1 MIFNKES
8 DAEEFI
14 KFMGEKS
21 FMVKNIL
28 TKFFSKKLQGKKLEP
43 YVEPE
48 NIFLTFLQNA
58 QESKKLRLF
67 FSF

>member
-1 MIFNKES
+1 MIFNRES

-14 KFMGEKS
+14 KFMGDKS
-21 FMVKNIL
+21 FMVIL
-28 TKFFSKKLQGKKLEP
+28 FYQCLSKKIQGKKLEP

-58 QESKKLRLF
+58 QESKKLRF
-67 FSF
+67 F